1 MRKWFFIPFILTL
14 TVLIVFVY
22 LAIPNKISIHQTVIL
37 NAKQDAVFSSLS
49 DKTTWAKWWPVN
61 DSNETSK
68 ILNSYLL
75 NSKRFYLA
83 DILTTSLLIDIK
95 SKHSSTIKTSLDF
108 ISLSRDS
115 LMLNWNTEIITSYNP
130 IKRIKIYLNATAIK
144 QDFKVVLK
152 IMQSYFSKVENTYGI
167 LIEEVPVVD
176 STLIFTLDSS
186 KGYPSTKFIYSL
198 LDKLKNYS
206 TLQGAQQSGYPM
218 LNVYTVDS
226 ISYLVKVALPVNKK
240 LKDEGSIKYKWMLGG
255 GKILISDV
263 TGETSKVDH
272 AVKQLEYYLRDYN
285 RVSPA
290 IPFMSLITD
299 RSKVLDSTKWI
310 TRIYYPV
317 M

>member
-1 MRKWFFIPFILTL
+1 MRKWFFISFILTL
-14 TVLIVFVY
+14 IVLIVLVY
-22 LAIPNKISIHQTVIL
+22 LAIPNKISIHQTIIL
-37 NAKQDAVFSSLS
+37 NAKQDAVFRSLS
-49 DKTTWAKWWPVN
+49 DKTTWAKWWPGN

-68 ILNSYLL
+68 ILNSYSL
-75 NSKRFYLA
+75 NNKRFYLA
-83 DILTTSLLIDIK
+83 DILTTSLLIGIK
-95 SKHSSTIKTSLDF
+95 SKDSSEIKTSLDF
-108 ISLSRDS
+108 MTVSRDS
-115 LMLNWNTEIITSYNP
+115 LILNWNTELITSYNP
-130 IKRIKIYLNATAIK
+130 VKRIEIYLRAIAIK
-144 QDFKVVLK
+144 KDLKLVLK
-152 IMQSYFSKVENTYGI
+152 SMQSYFSKVENTYGI

-186 KGYPSTKFIYSL
+186 KGYPTTKFIYSL

-206 TLQGAQQSGYPM
+206 TIQGAQQSGYPM

-226 ISYLVKVALPVNKK
+226 LSYLVKVALPVNKK
-240 LKDEGSIKYKWMLGG
+240 LKDEGTIKYKWMLGG

-272 AVKQLEYYLRDYN
+272 AIKQLEYYLKDYN
-285 RVSPA
+285 RVAPA

>member
-1 MRKWFFIPFILTL
+1 MKKWFLIPF
-14 TVLIVFVY
+14 TVSLVALVGLVY
-22 LAIPNKISIHQTVIL
+22 FIIPNKIVIHQTIVL
-37 NAKQDAVFSSLS
+37 NAKQNAVFRSLT
-49 DKTTWAKWWPVN
+49 DTKTWGKWWPVKN
-61 DSNETSK
+61 NRDTN
-68 ILNSYLL
+68 IVVNSYNLK
-75 NSKRFYLA
+75 NYHLA

-95 SKHSSTIKTSLDF
+95 SKNNSLIRTSLDF
-108 ISLSRDS
+108 VAFSRDS
-115 LMLNWNTEIITSYNP
+115 VLLNWNAQLATSYNP
-130 IKRIKIYLNATAIK
+130 IKRIEIYLKAKEIK
-144 QDFKVVLK
+144 EDIKVLLK
-152 IMQSYFSKVENTYGI
+152 AMQSHFSKLENTYGI

-176 STLIFTLDSS
+176 STLIFISDSS

-206 TLQGAQQSGYPM
+206 IKQGAKQSGHPM

-226 ISYLVKVALPVNKK
+226 LSFLVKVALPVNKK
-240 LKDEGSIKYKWMLGG
+240 LKDEGFIKYKWMLGG

-272 AVKQLEYYLRDYN
+272 AIKQLEYYLLDYN
-285 RVSPA
+285 RVAPA

-299 RSKVLDSTKWI
+299 RTKELDSTKWI